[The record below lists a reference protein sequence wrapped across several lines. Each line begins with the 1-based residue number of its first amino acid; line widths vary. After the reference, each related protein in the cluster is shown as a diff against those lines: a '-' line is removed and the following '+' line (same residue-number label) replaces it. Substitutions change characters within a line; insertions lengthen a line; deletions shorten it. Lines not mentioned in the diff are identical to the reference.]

1 MEPTNDERSGWAL
14 DACEAFADATGLSID
29 DELPI
34 VITDLIA
41 NLLHLADREG
51 MCVESC
57 LATAKMHYEAEQGE
71 GG

>member
-1 MEPTNDERSGWAL
+1 MEPTNDERADWAFV
-14 DACEAFADATGLSID
+14 ACQEFAEATGLSAD
-29 DELPI
+29 DELPT

-57 LATAKMHYEAEQGE
+57 LDTARMHYEAEQE
-71 GG
+71 EDE